1 MLEAS
6 WKEIFFL
13 GLTIFST
20 ERRKYYADKIHELEK
35 KIQES
40 EMKVWPEYTDSESY
54 VLKKEL
60 KTEVE
65 RFERSF
71 NAEFAEALKELTSG
85 VTRA

>member
-20 ERRKYYADKIHELEK
+20 ERRKYYADKILELEK
-35 KIQES
+35 KIQDS
-40 EMKVWPEYTDSESY
+40 ETKVWPDYTDSEAY
-54 VLKKEL
+54 ILKKEL
-60 KTEVE
+60 KAETE

-71 NAEFAEALKELTSG
+71 NAEFADALKKLASG
-85 VTRA
+85 VGRV